1 MFDDFIYRKAFAECV
16 ERIFYQI
23 HTVGV
28 IDYVFI
34 DCIGDCKRGF
44 IVASCLH
51 IQLQAFNGVLPRG
64 KHRTVMVRTA

>member
-1 MFDDFIYRKAFAECV
+1 MNVLDFQRLCGRVPDDFIYRKAFAECV

-44 IVASCLH
+44 IVASLADCT
-51 IQLQAFNGVLPRG
+51 NRS
-64 KHRTVMVRTA
+64 